1 MGRLGPQAKEGVV
14 PAPAGLPASAL
25 LGLRS
30 PGRGQAY
37 RVIPNGNYDPLP
49 INKERSPSHDSLSH
63 SPRSCQSPGTSPRP
77 RLPPRGTHLL
87 TCEARSG
94 MP

>member
-49 INKERSPSHDSLSH
+49 ARQEVGCPRA
-63 SPRSCQSPGTSPRP
+63 RSCSLYPENSE
-77 RLPPRGTHLL
+77 LEL
-87 TCEARSG
+87 
-94 MP
+94 